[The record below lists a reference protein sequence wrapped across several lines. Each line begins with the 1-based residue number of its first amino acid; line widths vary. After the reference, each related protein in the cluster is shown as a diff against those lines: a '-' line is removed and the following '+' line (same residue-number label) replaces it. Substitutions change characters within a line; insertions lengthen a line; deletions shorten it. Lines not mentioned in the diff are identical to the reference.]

1 MLRRAMIQD
10 PFMPDCSRM
19 LVEVR
24 IDNDKIVKLR
34 KTTSMKG

>member
-1 MLRRAMIQD
+1 VIIQD

-24 IDNDKIVKLR
+24 IENDKIVILR
-34 KTTSMKG
+34 KTTGMKG